1 MAGAAKAFPESSRV
15 LVAEDNVDYRE
26 QIMAMLEP
34 LALSCIPAADGKLA
48 VDVLEDRSQE
58 IVLVITDLEMPEQS
72 GWDVIRAAREH
83 RHEALPI
90 IMQTGQ
96 AQYAHVWRR
105 AQELNI
111 VLIDKLDVPALLV
124 PAVRD
129 ALAI

>member
-1 MAGAAKAFPESSRV
+1 MAGAAQALPQNSCV

-26 QIMAMLEP
+26 QIIAMLEP
-34 LALSCIPAADGKLA
+34 LALSCIPAVNGKLA
-48 VDVLEDRSQE
+48 IDVLEDRSKE
-58 IVLVITDLEMPEQS
+58 LVLLVTDLEMPEQS
-72 GWDVIRAAREH
+72 GWDVIRAARQH
-83 RHEALPI
+83 RDEALPI

-105 AQELNI
+105 AQELDI

-129 ALAI
+129 ALGI